1 MNSIDYNLDILLLFR
16 IQFLTGLKRFKIR
29 FAPVSVDRYKREAT
43 LELVSKMEAA
53 LTSPLS

>member
-29 FAPVSVDRYKREAT
+29 FAPVSVDRHKREAT
-43 LELVSKMEAA
+43 LESSLQ
-53 LTSPLS
+53 